1 RDVRGRGYA
10 PAGKTPVVHRTGK
23 REHINMISAITN
35 KGKVFWKMH
44 DKSIN
49 GELFLEFV
57 KRLVKKS
64 AHKVYLIVD
73 NLRTHRSK
81 ILQAYL
87 KENKDK
93 IELYYLP
100 AYSPDLN
107 PDEHLNS
114 DIKYGA
120 GSKSPKKTKYE
131 LSKAA
136 ETHMRLLNRTPER
149 IVKYFDDPAIQY
161 AAI

>member
-1 RDVRGRGYA
+1 
-10 PAGKTPVVHRTGK
+10 
-23 REHINMISAITN
+23 MISAITN